1 MVWLSKQPS
10 WTNARDV
17 QISTRSFG
25 LKSNAVLIP
34 GEEDDDPTARSSGDR
49 RLSYIPSYASSH
61 SFWYKRRWC
70 RVSRLQKEGTQWYK
84 TKEEYLELW
93 CVNSLVV
100 FEWSLTTCGCSILA
114 WDHQVLNDL
123 LLEAKKT
130 YKAAQENAISIYVS
144 DL

>member
-34 GEEDDDPTARSSGDR
+34 GEEDDDPSAMVSGDR

-93 CVNSLVV
+93 YVIHSLL
-100 FEWSLTTCGCSILA
+100 FG
-114 WDHQVLNDL
+114 L
-123 LLEAKKT
+123 LLKMCLYA
-130 YKAAQENAISIYVS
+130 VS
-144 DL
+144 LLGTTRS

>member
-34 GEEDDDPTARSSGDR
+34 GEEDDDPSARVSGDR

-70 RVSRLQKEGTQWYK
+70 RVRRLQKEGTQWYK

-93 CVNSLVV
+93 YVAS
-100 FEWSLTTCGCSILA
+100 FII
-114 WDHQVLNDL
+114 L
-123 LLEAKKT
+123 LLLLMVCM
-130 YKAAQENAISIYVS
+130 SSVS
-144 DL
+144 LLGITKS